1 MLNFIKNCAVS
12 LAYCM
17 LVLLVAWSLAVS
29 AAPTTLGVSF
39 VSIANFTGWFAVTA
53 AAAGAF
59 ASILK
64 TRRGEAT
71 C

>member
-1 MLNFIKNCAVS
+1 MMNFIKNCVVS

-17 LVLLVAWSLAVS
+17 LVLLIAWSLAVS

-39 VSIANFTGWFAVTA
+39 VSVANFTGWFAVTA
-53 AAAGAF
+53 AAAGAV
-59 ASILK
+59 ASVLK
-64 TRRGEAT
+64 RGEAK